1 MHASTPYN
9 TPPLSQFMVTEVN
22 IVPIIQVR
30 ILVRPFFLT
39 KL

>member
-9 TPPLSQFMVTEVN
+9 TPLSQFMVTEVN